1 MKQSDN
7 TNSLFEELKCLEVA
21 ETNLVK
27 LERLW
32 KNISHMMPSALAFGS
47 SPEYEYLCRS
57 YGFTLRRLTRIDGWC
72 PSAKP
77 IEVDTRA
84 QYESDALKL
93 YKTSPTVG
101 RKVKMNTPGAELK
114 EYRLLLNRKRKQVTK
129 EAASNLITSV
139 DSLIH
144 LMLQDLIY
152 SGDVGIIQDIS
163 KERWSKLDEYISQ
176 IDLLFSSAERPLL
189 WDDLIYHSRVAQYN
203 NALVIADRVW
213 PVLRLLIML
222 AMR

>member
-7 TNSLFEELKCLEVA
+7 TNSLFELLRDLEVA

-32 KNISHMMPSALAFGS
+32 KNISHMMPTALAYGS
-47 SPEYEYLCRS
+47 PPEYEYLCRS
-57 YGFTLRRLTRIDGWC
+57 YRFTLRRLTKIDGWC

-77 IEVDTRA
+77 VEVDERA
-84 QYESDALKL
+84 QYEFDALKL
-93 YKTSPTVG
+93 DETSQTVG
-101 RKVKMNTPGAELK
+101 RKIKTNKPGTELK
-114 EYRLLLNRKRKQVTK
+114 KYRLLLNRKRKQVTR

-144 LMLQDLIY
+144 IMLQELIY
-152 SGDVGIIQDIS
+152 SRDVGIIQGIS

-176 IDLLFSSAERPLL
+176 IDLLFGSAERPLL
-189 WDDLIYHSRVAQYN
+189 WDDLTYHSRVAQNN

-213 PVLRLLIML
+213 PVLRLLIMV
-222 AMR
+222 AIK